1 MHERRSAINHATA
14 GRTQLVGIVAAAA
27 MPVFLLFFTNA
38 LALLPKT
45 ALAVQLMAWGLIDL
59 GLIPAKV
66 V

>member
-1 MHERRSAINHATA
+1 LIDVPELLVVMKLA
-14 GRTQLVGIVAAAA
+14 GI
-27 MPVFLLFFTNA
+27 LLC
-38 LALLPKT
+38 